1 MIGTLAILNVSAGDT
16 KLSFDPKNKGDL
28 KRARETVMDMLK
40 RGFCI
45 LVEAGRDEK
54 GPLYRRVKRFDP
66 KTDEYI
72 IAGTPTEEKPVNA
85 PSVPSATPPP
95 APRGRKGR
103 KGATVRLPAGRS
115 TAVAVAPTSG
125 G

>member
-28 KRARETVMDMLK
+28 KRARETVTDMLK

-54 GPLYRRVKRFDP
+54 GPLYRRVQRFDP

-72 IAGTPTEEKPVNA
+72 IAGTPEEKPSNA
-85 PSVPSATPPP
+85 RAVPSGTPPP
-95 APRGRKGR
+95 ETRARKGR
-103 KGATVRLPAGRS
+103 KGPTVRVPAGRS

>member
-1 MIGTLAILNVSAGDT
+1 MTGTLAILNVSAGDT

-28 KRARETVMDMLK
+28 KRARETVTDMLK

-45 LVEAGRDEK
+45 LVEAGRDER
-54 GPLYRRVKRFDP
+54 GPLYRRVQKFDP

-72 IAGTPTEEKPVNA
+72 IAGTPEEKPVA
-85 PSVPSATPPP
+85 RSVPSGAPPP

-103 KGATVRLPAGRS
+103 KEARVRVPAAKS